1 MNCVN
6 HGSTRKLAGRFLG
19 SKRMRMGG
27 GYLILAKEYKQEVF
41 VMEEAKL
48 LDFLEY

>member
-1 MNCVN
+1 
-6 HGSTRKLAGRFLG
+6 
-19 SKRMRMGG
+19 MRMGG

>member
-27 GYLILAKEYKQEVF
+27 GYLMLAKEYKQEVF
-41 VMEEAKL
+41 C
-48 LDFLEY
+48 DGRS